1 MKYMDRYG
9 NVTTEDSA
17 QDRLLRM
24 LYTSAPGRMLLKPL
38 VSPLFSKIGGRVM
51 NTRLSAG
58 LISGFVRRNAIDLRL
73 YEPKLYTSY
82 NDFFTRKIR
91 SRYRPV
97 AKSEKVL
104 ISPCDGKLSVYPI
117 HHDCSLCIKD
127 TSYTVAQLVGSR
139 QLAAKYAGGYAMV
152 IRLTVDDYHRY
163 CYAADGLKSK
173 QHRIPGIFHT
183 VNPIANDVMPIYKMN
198 TREFCL
204 LKTKNMGTILS
215 MEVGA
220 LMVGKIVNKD
230 RSSCP
235 VTKGT
240 EKGRFEFGGSTIVLL
255 LQKDAVNVD
264 ADLLANT
271 KAGYETYV
279 TYGEQIATTST
290 SVYY

>member
-9 NVTTEDSA
+9 TVTTEDST
-17 QDRLLRM
+17 QDRFLRM
-24 LYTSAPGRMLLKPL
+24 LYTNTPGRMLLKPL
-38 VSPLFSKIGGRVM
+38 VSPLFSKIGGSAM

-58 LISGFVRRNAIDLRL
+58 LISGFIRHNAIDLRL
-73 YEPKLYTSY
+73 YEPKIYSSY
-82 NDFFTRKIR
+82 NDFFTRRIR
-91 SRYRPV
+91 PQYRPI
-97 AKSEKVL
+97 AGSEDIL

-117 HHDCSLCIKD
+117 HNHCSLCIKD
-127 TSYTVAQLVGSR
+127 TVYTVSQLIGSR
-139 QLAAKYAGGYAMV
+139 RLAAKYADGYATV

-163 CYAADGLKSK
+163 CYVADGLKSK

-220 LMVGKIVNKD
+220 LMVGKIVNNES
-230 RSSCP
+230 SSCP
-235 VTKGT
+235 VTRGA

-255 LQKDAVNVD
+255 LQKDAVTID

-271 KAGYETYV
+271 RAGYETYV
-279 TYGEQIATTST
+279 KYGEQIAVTLNT
-290 SVYY
+290 

>member
-9 NVTTEDSA
+9 TVTTEDST
-17 QDRLLRM
+17 QDRFLRM
-24 LYTSAPGRMLLKPL
+24 LYTNALGRMLLKPL
-38 VSPLFSKIGGRVM
+38 VSPPFSKIGGSAM

-58 LISGFVRRNAIDLRL
+58 LVSGFVRRNAIDLHL
-73 YEPKLYTSY
+73 YEPKIYSSY

-91 SRYRPV
+91 PQYRPI
-97 AKSEKVL
+97 AKAENVL

-117 HHDCSLCIKD
+117 HNDCSLCIKD
-127 TSYTVAQLVGSR
+127 TSYTVLQLVGSR
-139 QLAAKYAGGYAMV
+139 YLAAKYAGGYAMV

-183 VNPIANDVMPIYKMN
+183 VNPIANDVLPIYKMN

-220 LMVGKIVNKD
+220 LMVGKIVNKEL
-230 RSSCP
+230 SSCQ
-235 VTKGT
+235 VKKGT

-255 LQKDAVNVD
+255 VQKDTVTVD
-264 ADLLANT
+264 ADLLTNT
-271 KAGYETYV
+271 ETGYETYV
-279 TYGEQIATTST
+279 KYGEQIAVTLNT
-290 SVYY
+290 

>member
-9 NVTTEDSA
+9 TVTTEDST
-17 QDRLLRM
+17 QDRFLRM
-24 LYTSAPGRMLLKPL
+24 LYTNAPGRMLLKPL
-38 VSPLFSKIGGRVM
+38 VSPLFSKIGGSVM

-58 LISGFVRRNAIDLRL
+58 LVSGFVQRNAIDLHL
-73 YEPKLYTSY
+73 YEPKIYRSY

-91 SRYRPV
+91 PQYRPI
-97 AKSEKVL
+97 ATAEDVL

-117 HHDCSLCIKD
+117 CNDCSLCIKD
-127 TSYTVAQLVGSR
+127 TVYTVSQLVGSR
-139 QLAAKYAGGYAMV
+139 HLATKYAGGYAMV

-163 CYAADGLKSK
+163 CYAADGLKSN
-173 QHRIPGIFHT
+173 QYRIPGIFHT

-204 LKTKNMGTILS
+204 LKTKNMGTLLS

-220 LMVGKIVNKD
+220 LMVGKIVNKEL
-230 RSSCP
+230 SSCQ
-235 VTKGT
+235 VKKGT

-255 LQKDAVNVD
+255 VQKDAVTVD

-279 TYGEQIATTST
+279 KYGEQIAVTST
-290 SVYY
+290 S